1 MHRFQHPRRPL
12 PGARLLLWTG
22 LGIAVSA
29 ASVASAARADVLYDV
44 TLNTS
49 ALSGI
54 TGALT
59 FDFIDGGPPD
69 NSVSISIFTT
79 DGTLGAPSSTGSVTG
94 TVATGL
100 GMTDASFF
108 NEQQQL
114 MTLGTSIS
122 FELDATTN
130 LPAPGSLPDTF
141 SLFLLDPTG
150 TSSLVSTSDPT
161 GADSLLT
168 FQINDTTNASG
179 AVVGE
184 MDVYGAGPSLPVT
197 ATLHVQTITAA
208 PEIDGTSIG
217 SALTVLIAGLI
228 VLRSRVMARSRDGIL
243 GAQP

>member
-1 MHRFQHPRRPL
+1 L
-12 PGARLLLWTG
+12 PGARLLLWAG
-22 LGIAVSA
+22 LGIAVA
-29 ASVASAARADVLYDV
+29 AASAARADVLYDV

-59 FDFIDGGPPD
+59 FDFIDGGPP
-69 NSVSISIFTT
+69 NNSISISNFTT
-79 DGTLGAPSSTGSVTG
+79 DGTLGATSSTGSVTG

-108 NEQQQL
+108 NEQQQVV
-114 MTLGTSIS
+114 TLGTSIS

-141 SLFLLDPTG
+141 SLFLLDPSG

-179 AVVGE
+179 TVVGE
-184 MDVYGAGPSLPVT
+184 MDVYGASPSLPVT
-197 ATLHVQTITAA
+197 ATIQQTATAA
-208 PEIDGTSIG
+208 PEIDGTSTG
-217 SALTVLIAGLI
+217 SALTVLIAGL
-228 VLRSRVMARSRDGIL
+228 VVMRSLVMARSRDHLL
-243 GAQP
+243 GVKP

>member
-1 MHRFQHPRRPL
+1 
-12 PGARLLLWTG
+12 
-22 LGIAVSA
+22 
-29 ASVASAARADVLYDV
+29 VLYDV

-59 FDFIDGGPPD
+59 FDFIDGM
-69 NSVSISIFTT
+69 
-79 DGTLGAPSSTGSVTG
+79 LGATSSTGAVTG

-108 NEQQQL
+108 NEPQQV

-141 SLFLLDPTG
+141 SLFLLDPSG

-168 FQINDTTNASG
+168 FQINDTANASG
-179 AVVGE
+179 ARHLLF
-184 MDVYGAGPSLPVT
+184 GARLD
-197 ATLHVQTITAA
+197 A
-208 PEIDGTSIG
+208 
-217 SALTVLIAGLI
+217 
-228 VLRSRVMARSRDGIL
+228 
-243 GAQP
+243 